1 MNTSDILGVLGIV
14 ATIVLGVWGIIIA
27 VRRRYPGQ
35 LTYIKEPYIE
45 LFDSIVKNLPELSI
59 LYNNAPVGQGL
70 VLIKGA
76 ILNTGSKDITNEMVE
91 QELTFALPEGF
102 RWLTAKVTGNSGNV
116 AGTADIQDRSLV
128 FTTGLF
134 RCNEFI
140 RFQAI
145 AEVPVH
151 NANDGK
157 QSKGIEERLDEAIS
171 ITHRIADTQK
181 VTAFNYR
188 KQGVTFMLALQI
200 VMMIIMVFL
209 LGPMFFKD
217 VPTQWHYFVN
227 DTNGIP
233 HEVVIL
239 KEIDRVLMLQ
249 GVNDDFRKS
258 ITRNEFS
265 MQPLKATVSIRSS
278 SQEQMLYRITSLFLV
293 APLLMMLFAFR
304 EHRKAKMLRRLLG
317 IL

>member
-1 MNTSDILGVLGIV
+1 
-14 ATIVLGVWGIIIA
+14 
-27 VRRRYPGQ
+27 
-35 LTYIKEPYIE
+35 
-45 LFDSIVKNLPELSI
+45 
-59 LYNNAPVGQGL
+59 
-70 VLIKGA
+70 
-76 ILNTGSKDITNEMVE
+76 
-91 QELTFALPEGF
+91 
-102 RWLTAKVTGNSGNV
+102 
-116 AGTADIQDRSLV
+116 
-128 FTTGLF
+128 
-134 RCNEFI
+134 
-140 RFQAI
+140 
-145 AEVPVH
+145 
-151 NANDGK
+151 
-157 QSKGIEERLDEAIS
+157 
-171 ITHRIADTQK
+171 
-181 VTAFNYR
+181 
-188 KQGVTFMLALQI
+188 MLALQI